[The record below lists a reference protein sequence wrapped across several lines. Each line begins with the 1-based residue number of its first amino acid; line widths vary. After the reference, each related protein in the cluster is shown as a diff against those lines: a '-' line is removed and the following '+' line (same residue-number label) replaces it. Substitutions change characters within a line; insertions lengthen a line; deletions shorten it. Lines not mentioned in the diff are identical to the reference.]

1 MYPAIIKAVKDD
13 YSTVGGLARQ
23 QRQKVVCAPLLVI
36 VHFINH
42 EIMTGV
48 CNNNS
53 IPMFPLENEQSNQ
66 SQRDMECL
74 HFTAESWDDPILA
87 FRCRF
92 GHPVHDLLSP
102 IISTNMSDMP

>member
-23 QRQKVVCAPLLVI
+23 QRQKVVGAPLLVI
-36 VHFINH
+36 VHFIN
-42 EIMTGV
+42 ETMTGV
-48 CNNNS
+48 CNNDS
-53 IPMFPLENEQSNQ
+53 IPMFPLKNEQSNQ
-66 SQRDMECL
+66 SQQDTKCL

-92 GHPVHDLLSP
+92 GQPVHDLLSA
-102 IISTNMSDMP
+102 IVSTNMSDIP